1 MVKSEEPLNEVSLNK
16 NDFNISRV
24 HKLGA
29 LDLDLTGKSILG
41 TLDEDLLIPSDPV
54 SQLRRITDFVEKD
67 IDAFNE
73 RQVRVVHQCLRD
85 VYCHYI
91 QKHSIRQI
99 NHLVR
104 YHLRVI
110 AKCIKIKSFGHAGTE
125 AIALYNLTNPY
136 KVHDL
141 DDILLADRTIC
152 NESYLTSLKIL
163 TMETIIKNGQ
173 FDRYDKSV
181 VKLFSYDTR
190 YLLNDTS
197 IKIHIVV
204 KLLLNFFSMTSKYK
218 VLFGLKFLQYI
229 NQFKLD
235 FGTYIKNMNLGTFSR
250 QLTVYASREPGA
262 IPYLNSF
269 YLAYSKQY
277 HFFDKIMLDDLLAK
291 HVREIP
297 KLETIDDLYSIF
309 EHRIQFQCLSIAS
322 MDNFISLFEVFFDTD
337 KKSNSN
343 SNNKSNC
350 NHNKSIIRKLQ
361 TLCEIWH
368 VIISENFV
376 VDKRQLRLLDKTLN
390 FVNDNLMALRDNPE
404 HILQLLLYLI
414 DYCILN
420 EEPKR
425 ISNIVNI
432 FINGAVLLKDYEF
445 VRLCCRIEI
454 TRHLMAQSNFS
465 MERNRMSGLIFVVQ
479 KLLSL
484 SLEPPERLD
493 IFSQFFSLYTVFHIQ
508 EFGML
513 LDYCQRMSVSCLR
526 KLGLKSYHNFPSSS
540 EVMMSIL
547 YSTCKDLSNLPLHS
561 WSPITSMLFACL
573 SGKLDS
579 GKLTAT
585 VKTESY
591 HFLSGSE
598 TLIKVVYHFNLE
610 MSKHSVLNLSRITK
624 TYSEKCIKKLSPS
637 DGKMSVFERD
647 FFVSLLRYLE
657 FNNFHR
663 LLIELVETIKSHQN
677 YFQPVWAESQRW
689 LLSAYINLELED
701 HIKDFIE
708 EFNVQFSYT
717 KDMSL
722 EQLLTVLHTKLDLF
736 WYFEDTVGF
745 ESLFINT
752 LPSDRKELFDINNT
766 TKLSPSQYIKVLIFN
781 IKLINVSFRLHFLAS
796 DIKGAVFEGKKALKL
811 AMSLIKKQSA
821 LSQSSRL
828 ALIKCLI
835 QSYFNMINIYVKLG
849 ISVDANFY
857 SKELSRIITSLGEPA
872 IVFETLYFCHE
883 FYSLTEQSSLQ
894 TLVLEKLIKA
904 YKYLDEKED
913 IISSSKYHFV
923 KGEHNKLLDLVS
935 SHFDERYR
943 DSLLPIH
950 WRLKLGEY
958 IDPPMCP
965 SRYKTINLINLT
977 GNTYNRSLTQMRH
990 DPFFKGLLESTLATP
1005 SCTNDTTATQL
1016 GPLSRQI
1023 VGVTNSSPRSS
1034 NMTPKSKHLK
1044 QKFDEI
1050 VTIDNLSRVIRMI
1063 EEFDVIKLDYAE
1075 LLKLSSIYMTCYSML
1090 SNIANELKNSLPQCV
1105 YLADLPRHLPLHFG
1119 KVLSQ
1124 ESLKSLQDFTL
1135 LPIEPAGGNTVETD
1149 KLYNLHTNVQ
1159 RKNDGCV
1166 NIFNVISIDICPITG
1181 NLILVKYDGHRMER
1195 EYLTLPL
1202 DGRSSNNSST
1212 ANMNFQ
1218 KALDELQSIINES
1231 NNSTSIEVTSKIK
1244 TAGQRRE
1251 WWEKR
1256 YSLDDRLRVLLEG
1269 IEKTWI
1275 NGLKGFFSDEIIDP
1289 QVLIEF
1295 KDGFN
1300 KILHQNL
1307 PSRRR
1312 VGNSSMFLQLQD
1324 WVIELFLKIDPQ
1336 EENFISMMED
1346 LIYFVLDILQYHG
1359 EENAYDEIDLS
1370 MLHIQLEEI
1379 IKKCRSKNCQNL
1391 GPRKVAH
1398 TFLIMG
1404 NKCHL
1409 FPWESLSFMRG
1420 ISTTRIPSLAFL
1432 DNLLEKNKGEYLLRA
1447 PLRENISM
1455 VLNPN
1460 GDLERTEQRFIDLFK
1475 SITDL
1480 VPKSRLVVSEKPT
1493 EELFLDMMGNSSLF
1507 VYVGHGGGEQFA
1519 RASEIKKLDG
1529 IAPSLLLGCSSAA
1542 VKYHGNLSPSG
1553 MIYSYL
1559 QGGSPLVI
1567 GNLWDV
1573 TDKDIDKFSLSLF
1586 EKLGLAKMVPST
1598 DQSNNE
1604 FMSASEAV
1612 DRSRDSCHLKYLN
1625 GAAPVAYGLPI
1636 SFFTPIDTE

>member
-1 MVKSEEPLNEVSLNK
+1 MVKSEEPLNEVSLNT

-41 TLDEDLLIPSDPV
+41 VLDEDFLVPSDPE
-54 SQLRRITDFVEKD
+54 SQLRCITDFVERD
-67 IDAFNE
+67 VNAFNE
-73 RQVRVVHQCLRD
+73 GQLRIVHLCLRN

-99 NHLVR
+99 NHVAK
-104 YHLRVI
+104 YHLKVI
-110 AKCIKIKSFGHAGTE
+110 AKCIKIKNFGHAGAE
-125 AIALYNLTNPY
+125 AIALYNSTNPY

-141 DDILLADRTIC
+141 GGILLADRTIC

-163 TMETIIKNGQ
+163 TMEIIIKNSQ

-181 VKLFSYDTR
+181 IRLFSYDTR

-204 KLLLNFFSMTSKYK
+204 KLLLNFFSMTTKYK

-235 FGTYIKNMNLGTFSR
+235 FGTYIKNMDLGTFSR

-277 HFFDKIMLDDLLAK
+277 HFFDKIMLDDLLVK

-297 KLETIDDLYSIF
+297 KLKTIDDIYCIS
-309 EHRIQFQCLSIAS
+309 ERRIQFQCLSITS
-322 MDNFISLFEVFFDTD
+322 MDNFISLFELFFDAD
-337 KKSNSN
+337 KRNNNNNSN
-343 SNNKSNC
+343 HDKSTL
-350 NHNKSIIRKLQ
+350 KKLQ
-361 TLCEIWH
+361 ALCEIWR
-368 VIISENFV
+368 VILAENFGA
-376 VDKRQLRLLDKTLN
+376 DKRQLRLLDKTLI
-390 FVNDNLMALRDNPE
+390 FVNDNLMALRENPDQ
-404 HILQLLLYLI
+404 ILQLLLCLI
-414 DYCILN
+414 DYCLLN

-432 FINGAVLLKDYEF
+432 LINGATLLKDYEF
-445 VRLCCRIEI
+445 VRLCCKTEI
-454 TRHLMAQSNFS
+454 TRHLIAQSSFS
-465 MERNRMSGLIFVVQ
+465 IENHGISGMFFVFE

-493 IFSQFFSLYTVFHIQ
+493 IFSQFFSIYTMFHVQ
-508 EFGML
+508 EFGTL

-526 KLGLKSYHNFPSSS
+526 KLGLKSYHNFSSSS

-547 YSTCKDLSNLPLHS
+547 YSTCKDVNNLPFHH
-561 WSPITSMLFACL
+561 WSAITSMLYGCL
-573 SGKLDS
+573 SGKIDT
-579 GKLTAT
+579 GKPAAT

-591 HFLSGSE
+591 HFLSRSE
-598 TLIKVVYHFNLE
+598 TLIKVVYYFDLE
-610 MSKHSVLNLSRITK
+610 MGKHSVLNLSRITK

-637 DGKMSVFERD
+637 DGKMSVLERD

-663 LLIELVETIKSHQN
+663 LLIELVETIKSHPT
-677 YFQPVWAESQRW
+677 YFQPVWADSQRW

-701 HIKDFIE
+701 HIKDFID
-708 EFNVQFSYT
+708 EFNAQFSGT

-722 EQLLTVLHTKLDLF
+722 EQQLTVLHTKLELLS
-736 WYFEDTVGF
+736 YFEDTMGF

-766 TKLSPSQYIKVLIFN
+766 TKSSPSQYIKVLIFN
-781 IKLINVSFRLHFLAS
+781 IKLFNVSSRLHFVAN
-796 DIKGAVFEGKKALKL
+796 DIKGAVSEGKKALKL

-821 LSQSSRL
+821 LSQTSRL
-828 ALIKCLI
+828 DLIKSLL
-835 QSYFNMINIYVKLG
+835 QSYINMINIYVQIG

-857 SKELSRIITSLGEPA
+857 SRELSRIIASLGEP
-872 IVFETLYFCHE
+872 IMVFEALYFCHE
-883 FYSLTEQSSLQ
+883 FYSLTEQSSLE

-913 IISSSKYHFV
+913 IISSLKYLFV

-935 SHFDERYR
+935 SHFDERYS

-950 WRLKLGEY
+950 WRLNLGEC
-958 IDPPMCP
+958 IDPLMCP

-977 GNTYNRSLTQMRH
+977 ESTYNRALTQLQH
-990 DPFFKGLLESTLATP
+990 DPFFKGLLESTLAIP
-1005 SCTNDTTATQL
+1005 SCTNDTTATQK
-1016 GPLSRQI
+1016 GSLSKRI

-1044 QKFDEI
+1044 QKFDEM
-1050 VTIDNLSRVIRMI
+1050 VTIENLSRVVRMI
-1063 EEFDVIKLDYAE
+1063 EEFEVTKLGYSE
-1075 LLKLSSIYMTCYSML
+1075 LLKLSSFYMSCYSML
-1090 SNIANELKNSLPQCV
+1090 SNIATELKNGLPQCV
-1105 YLADLPRHLPLHFG
+1105 YLADLLRHLPLYFG

-1124 ESLKSLQDFTL
+1124 VSLKSLRDFTL
-1135 LPIEPAGGNTVETD
+1135 LPIEPIGGIMVETD
-1149 KLYNLHTNVQ
+1149 KLCNLQ
-1159 RKNDGCV
+1159 RSIHGKDDGYE

-1181 NLILVKYDGHRMER
+1181 NLILVKYDGYRMER
-1195 EYLTLPL
+1195 ECLTVPL
-1202 DGRSSNNSST
+1202 DSRSSNNSST
-1212 ANMNFQ
+1212 VNMNFHR
-1218 KALDELQSIINES
+1218 AFDELQSIINES

-1256 YSLDDRLRVLLEG
+1256 YSLDDRLRVLLES
-1269 IEKTWI
+1269 IEKSWF

-1289 QVLIEF
+1289 QVLLEF

-1300 KILHQNL
+1300 GILHQNL

-1312 VGNSSMFLQLQD
+1312 VGNSSMFLQLPD
-1324 WVIELFLKIDPQ
+1324 WVVELFLKLDPQ
-1336 EENFISMMED
+1336 EEDFISMMED

-1379 IKKCRSKNCQNL
+1379 IKKYRSKNCKTL
-1391 GPRKVAH
+1391 GPRKVAY
-1398 TFLIMG
+1398 TFLIVG
-1404 NKCHL
+1404 SKCHL

-1432 DNLLEKNKGEYLLRA
+1432 DNLLEKNKGEYLLKT

-1460 GDLERTEQRFIDLFK
+1460 GDLERTEERFVGLFK
-1475 SITDL
+1475 GITDL
-1480 VPKSRLVVSEKPT
+1480 VPKSRLVVGERPS
-1493 EELFLDMMGNSSLF
+1493 EELFLDMMSNSSLF
-1507 VYVGHGGGEQFA
+1507 VYVGHGGGEQFV
-1519 RASEIKKLDG
+1519 RANEIKKLDG

-1542 VKYHGNLSPSG
+1542 IKYHGNLSPSG

-1586 EKLGLAKMVPST
+1586 EKLGLVGMVAVT
-1598 DQSNNE
+1598 DEDNDE
-1604 FMSASEAV
+1604 FMSASEAI
-1612 DRSRDSCHLKYLN
+1612 DKSRDSCHLKYLN

-1636 SFFTPIDTE
+1636 SFF